1 MISVIIP
8 IFNEEGN
15 ITVLLKRLT
24 TTLSSCR
31 KNFEIICIND
41 GSIDGSLALLLEC
54 QKSMPFLVVVD
65 FYRNFGQHM
74 AILAGFEH
82 AKGDV
87 VITIDADLQNPPEA
101 IPNLIEKFDQGY
113 DYIGTFRHHRKDS
126 FFRTYASKMIN
137 WIREK
142 TSHIRMVDQGC
153 MLRAYGRHIIT
164 QIIKTN
170 DPCTFIPAL
179 AHQFAT
185 RTIEIPIDHF
195 ERHSGESKYNL
206 YRLIRLNFDLI
217 TGTSLVPLQLFTI
230 CGGFLSL
237 MSTVLVVYLL
247 ARRLFIGPEVEGVFT
262 LFAIM
267 FFLISFLIM
276 GVGIAGEYVGRIFLN
291 ISKKPHYIVKRVYKK
306 LDGEEKIIKLSKDF

>member
-1 MISVIIP
+1 MISVIVP

-15 ITVLLKRLT
+15 ISVLLKRLN
-24 TTLSSCR
+24 TTLAAY
-31 KNFEIICIND
+31 KKPFEIICIND
-41 GSIDGSLALLLEC
+41 GSVDNSLSLLLDH
-54 QKSMPFLVVVD
+54 QKLISSLIIVD
-65 FYRNFGQHM
+65 FQRNFGQHM

-82 AKGDV
+82 AKGEV
-87 VITIDADLQNPPEA
+87 IITIDADLQNPPEA
-101 IPNLIEKFDQGY
+101 IPDLIDKFNEGY
-113 DYIGTFRHHRKDS
+113 DYIGTFRKHRKDS

-137 WIREK
+137 WVREK
-142 TSHIRMVDQGC
+142 TSHIQMVDQGC
-153 MLRAYGRHIIT
+153 MLRAYGRHIIK

-237 MSTVLVVYLL
+237 MSAVLVVYLL
-247 ARRLFIGPEVEGVFT
+247 ARRLLIGPEVEGVFT
-262 LFAIM
+262 LFAVL
-267 FFLISFLIM
+267 FFLVSFLIM

-291 ISKKPHYIVKRVYKK
+291 VSKKPHYIIKHVYKK
-306 LDGEEKIIKLSKDF
+306 SFDGEKVIKLSLDM